1 LKIELCFIMFTLFSV
16 CYASESLFPEGHLKP
31 FGFHRPPTV
40 LLDEFTLENAPK
52 PAEFYE
58 NYFKAMK
65 PAIFRGGLVNT
76 DVFKHWTNDYLKE
89 HYGDLEMR
97 VLRLDEKKHD
107 GMLAP
112 LGEKYYGRD
121 TIRHFVDH
129 FQSEESNSYM
139 VSELPAQM
147 YKEFPVL
154 PSIGACGEFTRNF
167 IEINIWW
174 NKGGSSSL
182 LHEDSYNQ
190 LNCQLIGSKQWKLA
204 EPQYTKWVYEQDE
217 YGKAAD
223 GGASLFDPMAVD
235 LIKYPDIV
243 KVPWTN
249 VTLHAGDCIF
259 FPKRYYHQVNSLG
272 NNSLSVV
279 IQFGVDNDKENSVDQ
294 SFEDNTLDVS
304 DCLESTDYKT
314 PRLLNEFDVMW
325 KWYGEGYMNFGQT
338 SFVHAR
344 ENLLMELNKCDGK
357 CNFKE
362 FQTICEHRANW
373 WCNSTRV
380 FNSLDTNKDGLITT
394 DEGNTATWDQLRVY
408 VKEISDFESINSVF
422 LEATLIPRTN
432 VEHFLHM
439 ALGKA
444 ENLKRETWLKVYQ
457 RLRGTSFMGDRIFT
471 RLVGSSEIN
480 EVRSESIT

>member
-1 LKIELCFIMFTLFSV
+1 MKNNAEICFIMFTLISV
-16 CYASESLFPEGHLKP
+16 CYASESSFPEGHLKP
-31 FGFHRPPTV
+31 FGFHRSPTV

-58 NYFKAMK
+58 KYFKRVK

-89 HYGDLEMR
+89 HYGELEMR
-97 VLRLDEKKHD
+97 VLRLDEKKDD

-167 IEINIWW
+167 IEVDIWW

-182 LHEDSYNQ
+182 LHEDSNDQ

-204 EPQYTKWVYEQDE
+204 EPQYTKWVYEQE
-217 YGKAAD
+217 ENGKDAD

-259 FPKRYYHQVNSLG
+259 IPKSHYHQVNSFG
-272 NNSLSVV
+272 NNSLAVV
-279 IQFGVDNDKENSVDQ
+279 IQFGVDSKKNNM
-294 SFEDNTLDVS
+294 DVS
-304 DCLESTDYKT
+304 D
-314 PRLLNEFDVMW
+314 
-325 KWYGEGYMNFGQT
+325 
-338 SFVHAR
+338 
-344 ENLLMELNKCDGK
+344 
-357 CNFKE
+357 
-362 FQTICEHRANW
+362 
-373 WCNSTRV
+373 
-380 FNSLDTNKDGLITT
+380 
-394 DEGNTATWDQLRVY
+394 
-408 VKEISDFESINSVF
+408 
-422 LEATLIPRTN
+422 
-432 VEHFLHM
+432 
-439 ALGKA
+439 
-444 ENLKRETWLKVYQ
+444 
-457 RLRGTSFMGDRIFT
+457 
-471 RLVGSSEIN
+471 
-480 EVRSESIT
+480 